1 MNKHVLASM
10 SINPNGIINALVI
23 YVLIA
28 LMFAQNVTKWKYTVW
43 TLIWTT
49 SAAFFFR
56 QNFISMTGALLVQL
70 RRDFGFKSLILFLP
84 TVLLVFFSYQGTRIL
99 EYLWKGFSI
108 LLGNIESTRFEWI
121 NAALE
126 NISINP
132 FSQIFH
138 TLLITLPY
146 QFFYSLG

>member
-49 SAAFFFR
+49 SAAFFSR

-70 RRDFGFKSLILFLP
+70 KEILAFKSLILFFTP
-84 TVLLVFFSYQGTRIL
+84 GIISFSYQGTRIL

-121 NAALE
+121 ML
-126 NISINP
+126 
-132 FSQIFH
+132 H
-138 TLLITLPY
+138 
-146 QFFYSLG
+146 